1 MEKVR
6 FNLEL
11 SPSAN
16 KILEELQT
24 KTGKSKAEILRM
36 GMAFVK
42 YAEDSKEQNK
52 FIAVVDKNNGKI
64 EKEII
69 LA

>member
-1 MEKVR
+1 MGKVR

-11 SPSAN
+11 SQSAN
-16 KILEELQT
+16 ELLEGLQV
-24 KTGKSKAEILRM
+24 KTGKSKAEIIRM

-52 FIAVVDKNNGKI
+52 FIAVVNKSNGKI
-64 EKEII
+64 EKEIV